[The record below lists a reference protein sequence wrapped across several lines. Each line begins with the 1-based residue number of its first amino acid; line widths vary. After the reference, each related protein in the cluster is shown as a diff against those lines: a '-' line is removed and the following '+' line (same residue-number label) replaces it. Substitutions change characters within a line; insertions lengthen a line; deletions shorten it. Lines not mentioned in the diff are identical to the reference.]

1 MPDALPIP
9 ADLAQL
15 QRDYDTADAEVN
27 RFVAHVHAAGEPWAD
42 EQHSELNRLRGVRNE
57 LVMAMQRHDTMVQA
71 RAGGC
76 YQQTVQARRVA
87 ARAA

>member
-27 RFVAHVHAAGEPWAD
+27 RFVAHVDAAGEPWTD
-42 EQHSELNRLRGVRNE
+42 EQNGELNRLRGVRNG
-57 LVMAMQRHDTMVQA
+57 LVMAMQRHDAMVQA

-76 YQQTVQARRVA
+76 YQQTVQARRA
-87 ARAA
+87 AGREG